1 VLAITGG
8 KGGVGKTTT
17 ALGVAAAAA
26 RRGRE
31 PIVVDAD
38 VDLPDLAT
46 VAGTDGRG
54 LARFDGDDP
63 IDVAG
68 TRVAGVTVLGARLD
82 DDSPVEPT
90 LRRLSGSERLVVVD
104 CPAGAGEP
112 ATRPLAYANR
122 SVVATTG
129 TERALADGRKAA
141 EMAERLGAPTVCV
154 ARCRCDRDGPDT
166 DRYDVP
172 VVPVPAVAAGEQWRG
187 AETAYGRLYERITRQ
202 NA

>member
-1 VLAITGG
+1 MLAITGG

-38 VDLPDLAT
+38 SDLPDLAT

-63 IDVAG
+63 IGVAA
-68 TRVAGVTVLGARLD
+68 TRVAGVTVLGARLGN
-82 DDSPVEPT
+82 DSPVEPA
-90 LRRLSGSERLVVVD
+90 LRRLSNSKRLVIVD

-112 ATRPLAYANR
+112 ATRPLAYASR
-122 SVVATTG
+122 SVVVTTG

-141 EMAERLGAPTVCV
+141 GMAERLGAPPVCV
-154 ARCRCDRDGPDT
+154 ARCPSDRGGRVV
-166 DRYDVP
+166 DRFDVP
-172 VVPVPAVAAGEQWRG
+172 VVSVPAVAAGAQWRG
-187 AETAYGRLYERITRQ
+187 AEAAYGRLYEEITRQ